1 MTRIKRT
8 AKLSFEELDRRISP
22 RYAPGD
28 ESGIFFIVSEGFRSD
43 RDPKYR
49 GRYYRTECRFCKQE
63 NIKKQE
69 LLVRGE
75 IDGSYCS
82 ACKKSYPPTRGPG
95 DKQLGETED
104 APLYKN
110 KYPVNSEA
118 GVFEVMEA
126 HPAGRSWIYKVRCKN
141 CLTVSNKKADMVR
154 DAYKNNYVICGK
166 CREILG
172 QSAVKELYRR
182 RKEETTK
189 EETTKFALNAEV
201 IEEDGEDGKVMVRER
216 ARHDALASFD
226 LEILKLALS
235 GRWGEAQPIT
245 FGIRCW
251 FEGAEL

>member
-8 AKLSFEELDRRISP
+8 AKLSFEELDRRNPP

-28 ESGIFFIVSEGFRSD
+28 ESGIFLIISEGFRSEK
-43 RDPKYR
+43 DPKYR

-63 NIKKQE
+63 EIKRQE

-75 IDGSYCS
+75 VDGSYCS

-95 DKQLGETED
+95 YKQLGETED
-104 APLYKN
+104 APFYKN

-118 GVFEVMEA
+118 GVFEVMEVY
-126 HPAGRSWIYKVRCKN
+126 PEGKSWTYKVRCKN
-141 CLTVSNKKADMVR
+141 CLTESKKTAALVK

-172 QSAVKELYRR
+172 QSAVKELYRLR
-182 RKEETTK
+182 K

-201 IEEDGEDGKVMVRER
+201 IEEDGEDGEDGKVMVRER